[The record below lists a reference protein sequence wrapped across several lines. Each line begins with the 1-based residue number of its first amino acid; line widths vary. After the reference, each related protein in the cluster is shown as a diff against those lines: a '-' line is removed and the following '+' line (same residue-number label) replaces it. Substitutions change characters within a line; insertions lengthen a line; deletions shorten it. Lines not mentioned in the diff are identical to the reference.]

1 MKIDIIGS
9 VASGKTTLARKI
21 SQKYKVPYYEKD
33 NIVWMRTPE
42 GDKKRTPEE
51 RDKFFEQIIMSD
63 NWIVEG
69 SPRNC
74 LKESFLFCEYIIV
87 INERT
92 IIRLLRVFK
101 RWILQ
106 KTGKE
111 KYNSKPTLKFLCQ
124 NVKWVFEFN
133 GMKSKLFTELK
144 GYGDKCKIFTHSN
157 EAMEFIT
164 QKFGG

>member
-1 MKIDIIGS
+1 MKNDIIGS

-33 NIVWMRTPE
+33 NIVWMRTPK

-51 RDKFFEQIIMSD
+51 RD
-63 NWIVEG
+63 
-69 SPRNC
+69 
-74 LKESFLFCEYIIV
+74 
-87 INERT
+87 
-92 IIRLLRVFK
+92 
-101 RWILQ
+101 
-106 KTGKE
+106 
-111 KYNSKPTLKFLCQ
+111 KFLCQ

-133 GMKSKLFTELK
+133 SMKSKLFTELK